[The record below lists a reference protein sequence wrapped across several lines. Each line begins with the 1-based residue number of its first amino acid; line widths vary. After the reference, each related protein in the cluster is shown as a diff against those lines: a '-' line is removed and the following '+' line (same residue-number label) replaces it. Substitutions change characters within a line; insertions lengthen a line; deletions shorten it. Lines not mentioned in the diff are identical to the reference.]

1 MDLINE
7 LINLIELRDR
17 EIKQLKLALLA
28 ANTDPNIV
36 PDSDIS
42 ESIVPKG
49 GTTGELTPH
58 LAMFEPDTLIVLAND
73 SEGNSMSPMAGRLT
87 IATYQPLTSYDG
99 QLVDDDEAVN
109 SVPCVVFW
117 PQR

>member
-36 PDSDIS
+36 QDSDIS
-42 ESIVPKG
+42 ESIEPKG
-49 GTTGELTPH
+49 ATTGGLTPH
-58 LAMFEPDTLIVLAND
+58 LAMFNPNTLIVLASD
-73 SEGNSMSPMAGRLT
+73 SEGNSMSPMDGRLT
-87 IATYQPLTSYDG
+87 VASYQPYTSYDG

-109 SVPCVVFW
+109 AVPCLVLW
-117 PQR
+117 PKR